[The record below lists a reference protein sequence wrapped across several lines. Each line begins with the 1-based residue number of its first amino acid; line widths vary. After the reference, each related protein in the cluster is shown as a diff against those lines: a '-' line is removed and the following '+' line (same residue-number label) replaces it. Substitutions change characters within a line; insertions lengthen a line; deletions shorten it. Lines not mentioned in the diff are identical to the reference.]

1 MSVLNLPVTVNEMN
15 TIQSKMEQMSLYG
28 GISVR
33 IVQSNVEKVVIRV
46 EQMNL
51 RLGVIFNKK
60 ELAARARKV
69 IEPILGKV
77 QIFYWPV
84 VFQPKIDNL
93 DTFWLRKKM
102 DHYKLKIKDLAL
114 QLNINEDEISNI
126 LTGLQ
131 PFSKFHRSAFF
142 YFFYTLNINDKMKEA
157 L

>member
-1 MSVLNLPVTVNEMN
+1 MNVFNLPVSTKEMN
-15 TIQSKMEQMSLYG
+15 SIQSKMEQMSLYG

-33 IVQSNVEKVVIRV
+33 IIQSNVEKVVIRV

-77 QIFYWPV
+77 KIFYWPV
-84 VFQPKIDNL
+84 VFQPKVDSL
-93 DTFWLRKKM
+93 DVFWLRGKM
-102 DHYKLKIKDLAL
+102 EDYKLKIKDLAL
-114 QLNINEDEISNI
+114 QLNIDEDEISDI
-126 LTGLQ
+126 LTGHK

-142 YFFYTLNINDKMKEA
+142 YFFHTLGMHHKIKEVI
-157 L
+157 

>member
-1 MSVLNLPVTVNEMN
+1 MSVLHLPVTANEMES
-15 TIQSKMEQMSLYG
+15 IQSKMEQMSLYG

-77 QIFYWPV
+77 KILYWPV
-84 VFQPKIDNL
+84 VFQPKIDSL
-93 DTFWLRKKM
+93 DASWLKKKM
-102 DHYKLKIKDLAL
+102 DDYKLKIKDLAQ

-126 LTGLQ
+126 LSGVI

-142 YFFYTLNINDKMKEA
+142 YFFYSLRINAKMKEKI
-157 L
+157 

>member
-77 QIFYWPV
+77 QILYWPV
-84 VFQPKIDNL
+84 VFQPKIDSL
-93 DTFWLRKKM
+93 DKFWVKDKM
-102 DHYKLKIKDLAL
+102 EYYKLKIKDLAL
-114 QLNINEDEISNI
+114 QLNIDENEISNI
-126 LTGLQ
+126 LSGVKPLTKL
-131 PFSKFHRSAFF
+131 HRSTFF
-142 YFFYTLNINDKMKEA
+142 YFFYSLRMGNSMK
-157 L
+157 